1 MKITLYSTSSGHKEV
16 TKRLSDETDYIGAF
30 RQGENPSDRDPVIRV
45 TEARNNL
52 TSFNYAYIPLFG
64 AYYFIRDRI
73 AVTAETTELIMHK
86 DVLMTYATGIRN
98 QSAIIIRQASSSVAN
113 IELQDTNLVVERT
126 YLDAKEF
133 SLINGQRP
141 MLDSKFVLAVT
152 GKR

>member
-1 MKITLYSTSSGHKEV
+1 MRITLYSTSSGHKEV
-16 TKRLSDETDYIGAF
+16 TKNLSNSTNYDGAF
-30 RQGENPSDRDPVIRV
+30 RQGENPSDRDPIIRV
-45 TEARNNL
+45 SAVRNNL

-98 QSAIIIRQASSSVAN
+98 QSAIIMRQASSSVADV
-113 IELQDTNLVVERT
+113 ELQDTNLVVERT

-133 SLINGQRP
+133 LVNGVRP
-141 MLDSKFVLAVT
+141 SLDSKFILAVT

>member
-1 MKITLYSTSSGHKEV
+1 MRITLYSTSSGHKEV
-16 TKRLSDETDYIGAF
+16 TKNLSNATNYVGAF
-30 RQGENPSDRDPVIRV
+30 RQGENPSDRDPIIRV
-45 TEARNNL
+45 STPRNNL
-52 TSFNYAYIPLFG
+52 TSFNYAYIPLFS

-133 SLINGQRP
+133 LVNGVRP

>member
-1 MKITLYSTSSGHKEV
+1 MRITLYSTSSGHKEV
-16 TKRLSDETDYIGAF
+16 TKNLSNETNYVGAF
-30 RQGENPSDRDPVIRV
+30 RQGENPSDRDPIIRV
-45 TEARNNL
+45 STARNNL

-73 AVTAETTELIMHK
+73 AVTAETTELILHK

-98 QSAIIIRQASSSVAN
+98 QSAIIMRQASSSVADV
-113 IELQDTNLVVERT
+113 ELQDTNLVVERT

-133 SLINGQRP
+133 LVNGVRP
-141 MLDSKFVLAVT
+141 SLDSKFILAVT